1 MTDANDNGNLAY
13 ENGGLAVVEA
23 LAAHGV
29 DTVFG
34 IPGTHNLEFYRHLH
48 RFGIRAITPRH
59 EQGAGYAADG
69 YFVVSGRP
77 GVVITTSGPGLT
89 NVITAAATA
98 YAESRPMLIL
108 SPGVPTGLERADVGM
123 LHETKD
129 SSGALSHL
137 LVAAHR
143 TRTAEG
149 AAQAIADAFALF
161 EGSRPG
167 PVHIEVPL
175 DVLEGGWHG
184 TTAAPWASRPRPL
197 DEDAVDTAAEALAG
211 SVRPLVIAG
220 GGARRAAGR
229 ITRLAELLNAPVATT
244 ANGKGIVDETHPLAV
259 GANVRFPSVQQ
270 ASREA
275 DVLLVLGTEIA
286 DSDLWGG
293 MIGIQEEN
301 TAQTVI
307 RCDIDPD
314 QLHKNLRGQ
323 VLVLGDASAFVDGL
337 LARLGT
343 GDDAGPVPAGDVSRD
358 DSGARDGDRSREDGT
373 ARAAQLRREVAHDFD
388 ATHIGARVTALV
400 QEAAGHDVVIAGD
413 SSRVTYD
420 GTVHALVSRT
430 PDQLLYMPGYATLG
444 YGIPAAI
451 GGRLA
456 APDRPVA
463 CIVGDGAAMFAIQEI
478 ATAVELALPI
488 PFVIVDNGG
497 YEEIEHQMV
506 ERGIEPFA
514 VRLHRPDFALL
525 AESMGARGATVSQAD
540 LDEHLPREIRA
551 ALAADRP
558 TVIHV
563 LEQQA

>member
-1 MTDANDNGNLAY
+1 MNEQTLMPGPVPGTSPADEAY
-13 ENGGLAVVEA
+13 ANGGLAVVAA

-34 IPGTHNLEFYRHLH
+34 IPGTHNLEFYRHLD

-69 YFVVSGRP
+69 YYVVSGRP
-77 GVVITTSGPGLT
+77 GVVLTTSGPGLT

-149 AAQAIADAFALF
+149 AAQAVADAFALF
-161 EGSRPG
+161 AGSRPG

-184 TTAAPWASRPRPL
+184 TTAAPWPPRSRPL
-197 DEDAVDTAAEALAG
+197 DEDAVDSAAEALAG
-211 SVRPLVIAG
+211 SVRPLIVAG
-220 GGARRAAGR
+220 GGARSASAQ
-229 ITRLAELLNAPVATT
+229 ITALAEALGAPVATT
-244 ANGKGIVDETHPLAV
+244 ANGKGILDETHPLAV
-259 GANVRFPSVQQ
+259 GANVRWPSVQQ
-270 ASREA
+270 ASRDA
-275 DVLLVLGTEIA
+275 DVLLVVGTEIA

-293 MIGIQEEN
+293 LIGDQGQVGTEGRS
-301 TAQTVI
+301 QTVI

-314 QLHKNLRGQ
+314 QLHKNLRGD
-323 VLVLGDASAFVDGL
+323 VLVLGDANAFTDGL
-337 LARLGT
+337 LARLG
-343 GDDAGPVPAGDVSRD
+343 
-358 DSGARDGDRSREDGT
+358 ARDAAGGREDG
-373 ARAAQLRREVAHDFD
+373 AGRAAALRREVAREFD
-388 ATHIGARVTALV
+388 STQIGARVTALV
-400 QEAAGHDVVIAGD
+400 QEAAGHDVIVSGD

-420 GTVHALVSRT
+420 GSVHALVART

-456 APDRPVA
+456 APGRPVV

-478 ATAVELALPI
+478 VTAVELALPI

-497 YEEIEHQMV
+497 YQEIEHQMV
-506 ERGIEPFA
+506 ERGISPFA
-514 VRLHRPDFALL
+514 VRLHQPDFALL
-525 AESMGARGATVSQAD
+525 AESMGAHGAEVARTD
-540 LDEHLPREIRA
+540 LDEHLPGAIRA

-558 TVIHV
+558 TLIHIRV
-563 LEQQA
+563 GA